1 MRGMSKS
8 KTIFIWVD
16 NFLEKSRKV
25 LLNIFTVFILLT
37 ISLGF
42 LGGLASMFT
51 GEESVKTKGQILYL
65 EPSGFVVDNAVE
77 SNDPFSDYFSTS
89 PSQIE
94 LDDLLKII
102 DNAGKDK
109 NLKAFKHEGFWKC
122 MDNLRDKIIL
132 EDLFLKKEEIWKK

>member
-1 MRGMSKS
+1 MSKS

-65 EPSGFVVDNAVE
+65 GQVG
-77 SNDPFSDYFSTS
+77 
-89 PSQIE
+89 
-94 LDDLLKII
+94 LLSIMQW
-102 DNAGKDK
+102 NR
-109 NLKAFKHEGFWKC
+109 
-122 MDNLRDKIIL
+122 MIL
-132 EDLFLKKEEIWKK
+132 LVTIFQPPHPK

>member
-1 MRGMSKS
+1 MSKS

-77 SNDPFSDYFSTS
+77 SNCLLYTS
-89 PSQIE
+89 PSP
-94 LDDLLKII
+94 
-102 DNAGKDK
+102 
-109 NLKAFKHEGFWKC
+109 
-122 MDNLRDKIIL
+122 RDP
-132 EDLFLKKEEIWKK
+132 

>member
-1 MRGMSKS
+1 MSKS

-51 GEESVKTKGQILYL
+51 GKESVKT
-65 EPSGFVVDNAVE
+65 
-77 SNDPFSDYFSTS
+77 
-89 PSQIE
+89 
-94 LDDLLKII
+94 
-102 DNAGKDK
+102 
-109 NLKAFKHEGFWKC
+109 
-122 MDNLRDKIIL
+122 
-132 EDLFLKKEEIWKK
+132 